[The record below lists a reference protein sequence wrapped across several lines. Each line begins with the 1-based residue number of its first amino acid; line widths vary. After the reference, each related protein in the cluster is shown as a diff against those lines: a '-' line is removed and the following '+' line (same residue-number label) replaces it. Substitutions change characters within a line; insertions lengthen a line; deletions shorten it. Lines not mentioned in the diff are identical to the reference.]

1 MNVNERAFDVV
12 VYGATSFVG
21 QILTRYLWSKYARGG
36 ELRWAIAGRS
46 QKKMNDLLLSLGA
59 DALSLPTIVADA
71 SDEASLLAMCQQTAV
86 VISTVGPYALYG
98 EPLIKACVT
107 TGIDYLDL
115 TGEPQWIR
123 AMLDKYET
131 QATGS
136 GARIVHCCGFDSIPS
151 DLGVYFLQHH
161 AQQRFSVP
169 CNDVRMRVK
178 ALRGEASGGTIA
190 SLVNVA
196 KQAASDKALRRL
208 LANPYA
214 LCPSDHG
221 FSARQKNL
229 KGAEFEAETKR
240 WIAPF
245 VMAAI
250 NTRIV
255 HRTNALLNASYGNDF
270 HYDEAMFTGTDF
282 SGAVR
287 GWTLAVGLSS
297 LMIGAALPPTRW
309 LLENYLLPKPGEG
322 PSREAQEKGFF
333 DMRFYG
339 KTVNG
344 DTLVVKVTGDR
355 DPGYGSTA
363 KMLAEAA
370 LCFVFEPSV
379 KELKGG
385 FWTPA
390 SAFGYTLIERL
401 EEFAGLTFELCEN

>member
-1 MNVNERAFDVV
+1 MLKSDRPFDVV
-12 VYGATSFVG
+12 VYGASSFVG
-21 QILTRYLWSKYARGG
+21 QILVRYMWARYGQQG
-36 ELRWAIAGRS
+36 ELKWAIAGRS
-46 QKKMNDLLLSLGA
+46 QAKLNDLLLSLGS
-59 DALSLPTIVADA
+59 DALSLPTLVADA
-71 SDEASLLAMCQQTAV
+71 ADEIALQQLCAQTSV
-86 VISTVGPYALYG
+86 VVSTVGPYALYG
-98 EPLIKACVT
+98 EPLLRACVGE
-107 TGIDYLDL
+107 GIDYLDL
-115 TGEPQWIR
+115 TGEPQWIS
-123 AMLDKYET
+123 AMLAKYEQKAVET
-131 QATGS
+131 

-151 DLGVYFLQHH
+151 DLGVLYLQRI
-161 AQQRFSVP
+161 ALERFGMP
-169 CNDVRMRVK
+169 CQSVRMRVK
-178 ALRGEASGGTIA
+178 ALKGEASGGTIA

-196 KQAASDKALRRL
+196 KQAASDKSLRRL

-214 LCPSDHG
+214 LCPADHG
-221 FSARQKNL
+221 FHQRQKNI
-229 KGAEFEAETKR
+229 KGAEFEKETNR

-255 HRTNALLNASYGNDF
+255 HRSNALLNAQYGNDF
-270 HYDEAMFTGTDF
+270 EYDEAMFTGSDVA
-282 SGAVR
+282 GAVR
-287 GWTLAVGLSS
+287 GWTLAIGLSS

-322 PSREAQEKGFF
+322 PSPKAQEEGFY

-344 DTLVVKVTGDR
+344 DSITVKVTGDR

-379 KELKGG
+379 KPLQGG

-390 SAFGYTLIERL
+390 SAFGATLIERL
-401 EEFAGLTFELCEN
+401 EEFAGLTFELIEH